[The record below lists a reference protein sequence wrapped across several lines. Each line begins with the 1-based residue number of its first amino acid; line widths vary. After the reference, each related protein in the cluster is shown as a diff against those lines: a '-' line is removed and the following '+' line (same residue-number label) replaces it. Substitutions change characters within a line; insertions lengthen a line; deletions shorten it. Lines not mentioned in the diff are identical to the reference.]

1 MSTLVITDAKVLVGG
16 YNLSAFHSSCEMTYE
31 VEILDDT
38 TFGTS
43 GTRSAKPGLKTFS
56 FTGNMFWDT
65 AVDEMLFNRIG
76 ATPAVMSI
84 APVGNTEGDRSY
96 CLKGVGATYSPA
108 SGEVGALMR
117 TNLDARAAGTPL
129 VRGQLMATGAKAATG
144 TGSGGLYGAA
154 AIGKRI
160 YSALH
165 VTAIAGT
172 AVPTFTGI
180 IESDDAVGF
189 TSPTTQLTHTAMTAI
204 GADWKEASSGVG
216 GITDTY
222 WRASWTIS
230 GTNPSFTVYWTFGIL

>member
-16 YNLSAFHSSCEMTYE
+16 YNLSAFHSSCEMAYE

-43 GTRSAKPGLKTFS
+43 GTRSAKPGLKTFT

-76 ATPAVMSI
+76 ATPEVMSV
-84 APVGNTEGDRSY
+84 APVGNVEGDRSY

-117 TNLDARAAGTPL
+117 TNLDCRAAGTPL
-129 VRGQLMATGAKAATG
+129 VRGQLMATGIKDVTG
-144 TGSGGLYGAA
+144 TGTGGLYGAVVA
-154 AIGKRI
+154 GHTI

-165 VTAIAGT
+165 VTTIGGS
-172 AVPTFTGI
+172 AVPTFTGV
-180 IESDDAVGF
+180 IESAVADTFVG
-189 TSPTTQLTHTAMTAI
+189 PTTRLTHTAMTAI
-204 GADWKEASSGVG
+204 GANWKQLTSVA

-222 WRASWTIS
+222 WRAKWTIS
-230 GTNPSFTVYWTFGIL
+230 GTLPSFTVFWTFGIL

>member
-1 MSTLVITDAKVLVGG
+1 MSTLVITDAKILVGG
-16 YNLSAFHSSCEMTYE
+16 YNLSGFHSSCEMTYE

-65 AVDEMLFNRIG
+65 SVDEMLFNRIG
-76 ATPAVMSI
+76 AVPEVMSI
-84 APVGNTEGDRSY
+84 APVGNAEGDRSY

-129 VRGQLMATGAKAATG
+129 VRGSLMATGDKTATG
-144 TGSGGLYGAA
+144 NGTGMQLTAVTAGH
-154 AIGKRI
+154 KI

-165 VTAIAGT
+165 VTALSGTGGPTIA
-172 AVPTFTGI
+172 GI
-180 IESDDAVGF
+180 IESDDTGSF
-189 TSPTTQLTHTAMTAI
+189 TTPTTRLTHDTLSAI
-204 GADWKEASSGVG
+204 GANWKEDLPVG

-222 WRASWTIS
+222 WRAKWTIT
-230 GTNPSFTVYWTFGIL
+230 GTDPHITVFWTFGIL

>member
-1 MSTLVITDAKVLVGG
+1 MATLTLTDAKIIVGG
-16 YNLSAFHSSCEMTYE
+16 YNLSGFHSSCEMAYE

-56 FTGNMFWDT
+56 LTGNMFWDT
-65 AVDEMLFNRIG
+65 SVDEMLFNRIG
-76 ATPAVMSI
+76 ATPEVVSI
-84 APVGNTEGDRSY
+84 APVGNAEGDRSY
-96 CLKGVGATYSPA
+96 CLKGVGATYSPV

-117 TNLDARAAGTPL
+117 TALDARASGTPL
-129 VRGQLMATGAKAATG
+129 VRGQLMATGAKIATG
-144 TGSGGLYGAA
+144 TGSGGQYGAVA
-154 AIGKRI
+154 SGRKI

-165 VTAIAGT
+165 ITAIAGT

-180 IESDDAVGF
+180 IESDDNAGF
-189 TSPTTQLTHTAMTAI
+189 TSATTRLTHDAMTAI
-204 GADWKEASSGVG
+204 GANWKEAQPVG
-216 GITDTY
+216 GVTDDY

>member
-1 MSTLVITDAKVLVGG
+1 MSTLVITDAKILVGG

-65 AVDEMLFNRIG
+65 SVDEMLFNRIG
-76 ATPAVMSI
+76 ATPEVMSI
-84 APVGNTEGDRSY
+84 APVGNAEGDRSY

-117 TNLDARAAGTPL
+117 TNLDARASGTPL

-144 TGSGGLYGAA
+144 AGSGGQYGAVA
-154 AIGKRI
+154 AGHTI

-165 VTAIAGT
+165 VTAISGT

-180 IESDDAVGF
+180 IESDDNGSF
-189 TSPTTQLTHTAMTAI
+189 TSATTRLTHTAMTAI
-204 GADWKEASSGVG
+204 GANWQQSLSVA
-216 GITDTY
+216 GITDDY

-230 GTNPSFTVYWTFGIL
+230 GTDPSFTVFWTFGIL